1 MAAAARLV
9 GLALTLSLNFIPSTA
24 AQCTALVRVPRT
36 YQSNGQYQA
45 EIDLVRTQRPWGLH
59 DDLTAT

>member
-9 GLALTLSLNFIPSTA
+9 GLAMTLSLVLVPSTA

-36 YQSNGQYQA
+36 YQSNGQHEA
-45 EIDLVRTQRPWGLH
+45 EIDLVRTQRSCNLH
-59 DDLTAT
+59 NNIAAT